1 MGRAFLI
8 TLREG
13 LEIGLVV
20 AILFRYVLRP
30 GREQLTRSLA
40 AGSISAG
47 LVSAISA
54 VVFFNVVGDF
64 EGKTEQVIE
73 FLLAL
78 AACITLTWMIFWM
91 RAHSRE
97 LSGSITSKL
106 DAASTKSGLAIG
118 LVAFAAVA
126 REGFEAALL
135 IVAGKVQDT
144 KGTAVAVGGLI
155 GLIVAAALSY
165 AFFKGS
171 TRLNLKKFFTVTG
184 VILLFVAAGLFA
196 KAAHEG
202 REILGIE
209 GWSATS
215 MWNVVKGPFASGWI
229 SDFMQG
235 MFGWSPSVE
244 RIQLLAYCLYLGPVA
259 YFFLRRPKKAITN
272 KVPATA

>member
-1 MGRAFLI
+1 MGRALLI

-13 LEIGLVV
+13 LEIGLIV

-30 GREQLTRSLA
+30 GREHLTRSLA
-40 AGSISAG
+40 VGSVSAG
-47 LVSAISA
+47 VVSALSA
-54 VVFFNVVGDF
+54 VVFFNVIGEF

-73 FLLAL
+73 FVLAM

-97 LSGSITSKL
+97 LSGSISSKL
-106 DAASTKSGLAIG
+106 DAASSKSGFAIG

-135 IVAGKVQDT
+135 IVAGKVDET
-144 KGTAVAVGGLI
+144 KGAAVVIGGLI
-155 GLIVAAALSY
+155 GLAIAAGLSF
-165 AFFKGS
+165 AFFQGS

-184 VILLFVAAGLFA
+184 VLLLFVASGLFA

-215 MWNVVKGPFASGWI
+215 MWNVVSGPFSSGWF
-229 SDFMQG
+229 SDFMKG

-244 RIQLLAYCLYLGPVA
+244 RIQLLAYCLYLIPVA
-259 YFFLRRPKKAITN
+259 FFFLRNPKKKLTT
-272 KVPATA
+272 KVAAAA